1 MGRGR
6 LIGMGMRSVRG
17 LGRLGQL
24 AGVGRGRLA
33 GVGLGRLGS
42 LVAVGLAGVLVAG
55 CASAQATPPVSR
67 GVAVR
72 VAAVSARP
80 LAGADTR
87 FGLDVLRALCRAD
100 PGNNLVFS
108 PSTLASALGMAYLG
122 AGGTTAQ
129 AMARTLHL
137 PSSGL
142 ALEAGLHARTTTL
155 AGLDGPGVTVA
166 ASNQVWADP
175 SLVTH
180 ASYLN
185 ALETAYSAGV
195 ERVPLMTEPDQAAQ
209 QINQAISDAT
219 RGHIQHLIK
228 ASMLDQIGWV
238 LTSALYLN
246 AAWATPF
253 DPNQTEQQAFTTA
266 GQSQVTASFLN
277 GAGLRYGTADGW
289 TGVSLP
295 YRGGKLSMVALLPP
309 ASATSCAVPD
319 AATVARIGAGT
330 GGLAGIALPKVN
342 LSATDDMNAVL
353 RSLGMSVAFGGS
365 ADFAPLSPQACCIG
379 FVRQAATLQVG
390 EKGTVGAAAAAA
402 GITATSGTAAGG
414 RRVVFDRP
422 YLMLVTSAAGEP
434 LFVARVANPVAG

>member
-6 LIGMGMRSVRG
+6 LIGMGVRSVRG
-17 LGRLGQL
+17 LGRLVPL
-24 AGVGRGRLA
+24 VG
-33 GVGLGRLGS
+33 
-42 LVAVGLAGVLVAG
+42 VGLAGALVAG

-87 FGLDVLRALCRAD
+87 FGLDVLRAWCRANPRD
-100 PGNNLVFS
+100 NLVFS

-142 ALEAGLHARTTTL
+142 ALEAALHARTGAL
-155 AGLDGPGVTVA
+155 AGLDGPEVTVA
-166 ASNQVWADP
+166 ASNQLWADP
-175 SLVTH
+175 TLITH

-195 ERVPLMTEPDQAAQ
+195 ERVRLLTEPDQAAQ
-209 QINQAISDAT
+209 QIDQAISDAT
-219 RGHIQHLIK
+219 RGHIPHLID

-246 AAWATPF
+246 AAWAAPF
-253 DPNQTEQQAFTTA
+253 DPNQTKRQAFTTA
-266 GQSQVTASFLN
+266 GQRQVTASFLN
-277 GAGLRYGTADGW
+277 GAGFRYGAADGW

-309 ASATSCAVPD
+309 ASASNCAVPD

-342 LSATDDMNAVL
+342 LSTTGSMNAVL
-353 RSLGMSVAFGGS
+353 RSLGMGVAFGGS

-379 FVRQAATLQVG
+379 FVQQAATLQVG
-390 EKGTVGAAAAAA
+390 EKGTVATAAAAV
-402 GITATSGTAAGG
+402 GIEASSGIAETG

-422 YLMLVTSAAGEP
+422 YLMVVTSSAGEP
-434 LFVARVANPVAG
+434 LFVARVANPVTG